1 MLFIDGHDL
10 TFTAQPDGT
19 HKVVFDVLALTFGD
33 NGQVIDSLSRTHT
46 LTVRAGTDIA
56 KVIKN
61 GLVYDINVPLKKA
74 GAYQLRVSLR
84 DAATERV
91 GSASQFIEAPDL
103 KKGRLTLSG
112 LAAAGVTPA
121 RAATTANASND
132 PGDELRDPE
141 ATPAVRRFHSGMYL
155 DYGYWIYNAKLDKA
169 TKQPQLI
176 TQTKLFQDGKE
187 IFVGPA
193 RPYEVGAQT
202 DLKRLVS
209 GGRIVLGNTL
219 KPGEYVLQVIVTD
232 ALAKDKRRVATQWTD
247 FELVK

>member
-1 MLFIDGHDL
+1 MLFR
-10 TFTAQPDGT
+10 
-19 HKVVFDVLALTFGD
+19 
-33 NGQVIDSLSRTHT
+33 S
-46 LTVRAGTDIA
+46 
-56 KVIKN
+56 
-61 GLVYDINVPLKKA
+61 
-74 GAYQLRVSLR
+74 
-84 DAATERV
+84 ERV

-103 KKGRLTLSG
+103 KKGRLILSG
-112 LAAAGVTPA
+112 LAANGVSPDAGSGAP
-121 RAATTANASND
+121 NNELGD
-132 PGDELRDPE
+132 PD
-141 ATPAVRRFHSGMYL
+141 ATPAVRRFRSGMYL

-169 TKQPQLI
+169 TKQPQLT

-187 IFVGPA
+187 IFAGAP

-209 GGRIVLGNTL
+209 GGRIMLGNIL